1 MDSLACGETET
12 KTAPLECWVFIIK
25 IVFSNNCTLNPKG
38 TMTKDWFG
46 FLFVLLL
53 AKSQRIMHLS
63 VWWETSVAALLCK
76 ITYCHYFKGFK
87 CPANTLQGDVSF
99 FANEERK
106 RKSHT
111 HGLQDRII
119 RQISFLF
126 SASHFSAVK
135 WDLSVFFLTMIK
147 FLRLLLTL

>member
-63 VWWETSVAALLCK
+63 VWWETSVAALLFNQRIVIISK
-76 ITYCHYFKGFK
+76 GLSAQQTHYKVMF
-87 CPANTLQGDVSF
+87 PSSP
-99 FANEERK
+99 RK
-106 RKSHT
+106 RGKGRATPMVSRTESLGKSPS
-111 HGLQDRII
+111 
-119 RQISFLF
+119 SFQPPTSQL
-126 SASHFSAVK
+126 
-135 WDLSVFFLTMIK
+135 
-147 FLRLLLTL
+147 